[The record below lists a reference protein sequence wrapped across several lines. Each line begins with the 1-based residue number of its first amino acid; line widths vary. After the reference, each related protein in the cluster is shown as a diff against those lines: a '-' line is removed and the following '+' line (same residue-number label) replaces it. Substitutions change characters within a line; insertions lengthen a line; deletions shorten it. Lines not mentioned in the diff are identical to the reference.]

1 MTKCHLW
8 LNESGAVDTKD
19 LDIVHRHLGCTVMEQ
34 KALFRIQVPLPRKSG
49 RYGGFGFKPALF
61 ILEKHSPDFEFL
73 SSQDALDIA
82 SMEVKRY

>member
-1 MTKCHLW
+1 
-8 LNESGAVDTKD
+8 
-19 LDIVHRHLGCTVMEQ
+19 MEQ

-73 SSQDALDIA
+73 SSQDALEPLPVDA
-82 SMEVKRY
+82 RGRLS